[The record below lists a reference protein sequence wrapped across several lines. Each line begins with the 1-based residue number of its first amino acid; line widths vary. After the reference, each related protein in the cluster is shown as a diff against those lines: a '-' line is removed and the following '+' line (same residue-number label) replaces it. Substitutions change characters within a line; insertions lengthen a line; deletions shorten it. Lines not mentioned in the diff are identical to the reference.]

1 MIYYAQKILM
11 IQLSVRTNKFSK
23 VTGYKINIQNLV
35 FLHIDNELS
44 ERDIKNMLL
53 STTAPKRIKYKK

>member
-1 MIYYAQKILM
+1 M

>member
-35 FLHIDNELS
+35 FLHVDNELS